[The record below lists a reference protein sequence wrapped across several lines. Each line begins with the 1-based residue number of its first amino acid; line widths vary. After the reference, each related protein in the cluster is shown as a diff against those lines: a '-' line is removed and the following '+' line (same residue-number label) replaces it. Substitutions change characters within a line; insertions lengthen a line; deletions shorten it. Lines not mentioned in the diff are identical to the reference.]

1 MCRANCRTLVGTLG
15 LVVLAV
21 SPLWGIEAVR
31 GKNYVLTRE
40 HGPWM
45 IMVTSFRNVPKD
57 RRTEGLTAE
66 AAALELVYELRKMG
80 IPAYT
85 HAQDAVVQ
93 KIETIDRL
101 GREDERI
108 YAAQRDMICV
118 LAGNWKSIDDK
129 EAQKALAA
137 IKKYHPK
144 FLRDEKSGAIYRI
157 TPGRK
162 GPLAGAFMTL
172 NPLLKPEEVVK
183 HKPDPEILRFNADA
197 IYPLISCRKNY
208 TVQVATFAGTTAMST
223 AAADFDRHLRDP
235 NAYTLNRAGEDASQL
250 VKALREAGVEAY
262 VHHDRYQSIVTIGS
276 FDKPDDPQAEQIMRR
291 YGPAYREDPQNPGQV
306 RLLPYTHMVKTGD
319 KPSDIPLV
327 WVFDLQPKVIEV
339 PRFR

>member
-1 MCRANCRTLVGTLG
+1 VRIASLQLLLGTVLLSVLV
-15 LVVLAV
+15 AY
-21 SPLWGIEAVR
+21 PAAGIEAVR

-45 IMVTSFRNVPKD
+45 VMVTSFRNVPKD
-57 RRTEGLTAE
+57 RRTEGMTAE
-66 AAALELVYELRKMG
+66 EAALELVYELRKMG

-85 HAQDAVVQ
+85 YAQDAVVQ
-93 KIETIDRL
+93 KIETVDRL

-108 YAAQRDMICV
+108 FAAQRDMISV

-144 FLRDEKSGAIYRI
+144 FLKDEKSGAIYRV

-172 NPLLKPEEVVK
+172 NPLLSPEEVVK
-183 HKPDPEILRFNADA
+183 HKPDPDILRFNADA
-197 IYPLISCRKNY
+197 IYPLIACRKKF
-208 TVQVATFAGTTAMST
+208 TVQVATFAGTTAMQS
-223 AAADFDRHLRDP
+223 AAAEFDRHLRDP

-276 FDKPDDPQAEQIMRR
+276 FDSPDDPLAEQILRK

-319 KPSDIPLV
+319 QPTDIPLV
-327 WVFDLQPKVIEV
+327 WAFDLQPKVIPV
-339 PRFR
+339 PRYR